1 MYMTA
6 AIICFMSGKRKITFN
21 SELFEKY
28 FGTDYFVQNNENR
41 FLYIL
46 VFFAA
51 PIIASFAISM
61 VQTLFSLAVK
71 NMAGFIISMIIY
83 IISIF
88 DINIF
93 LPGNGCMA
101 QRSSLFME
109 NGLSV
114 SQVIIIDIIIIVIT
128 LIIQL
133 KIISVKDIL

>member
-1 MYMTA
+1 M
-6 AIICFMSGKRKITFN
+6 
-21 SELFEKY
+21 
-28 FGTDYFVQNNENR
+28 
-41 FLYIL
+41 
-46 VFFAA
+46 
-51 PIIASFAISM
+51 
-61 VQTLFSLAVK
+61 FSLAVK

-93 LPGNGCMA
+93 LTGNGCMA

>member
-6 AIICFMSGKRKITFN
+6 AIICFMCGKRKITFN

-61 VQTLFSLAVK
+61 VQTVFSLAVK
-71 NMAGFIISMIIY
+71 NMAGFYYINDYIY
-83 IISIF
+83 NFNF

-93 LPGNGCMA
+93 LPGNG
-101 QRSSLFME
+101 
-109 NGLSV
+109 
-114 SQVIIIDIIIIVIT
+114 
-128 LIIQL
+128 
-133 KIISVKDIL
+133 

>member
-28 FGTDYFVQNNENR
+28 FGTDYFIQNNENR

-61 VQTLFSLAVK
+61 VQIAFSLAVK
-71 NMAGFIISMIIY
+71 NVAGFIISMIIY

-114 SQVIIIDIIIIVIT
+114 PQVIIIDIIIIVIT

>member
-1 MYMTA
+1 MKKNYLHLFILLILA
-6 AIICFMSGKRKITFN
+6 LFCVSFSEGLGYLRKN
-21 SELFEKY
+21 
-28 FGTDYFVQNNENR
+28 
-41 FLYIL
+41 
-46 VFFAA
+46 FFDET
-51 PIIASFAISM
+51 PIKVKEISNTT
-61 VQTLFSLAVK
+61 VNT
-71 NMAGFIISMIIY
+71 
-83 IISIF
+83 ISIF